1 MRWYGCLAVAAFA
14 FAPLAAQVSPE
25 SPETVSGWERY
36 EEEGGCIGGSRCGD
50 QGDSI
55 QIPLENA
62 PVEAVRFH
70 AHDDVGD
77 TRDGRLRVR
86 IDAAA
91 VAPDFDV
98 ADEGRLYELPV
109 QGRRGR
115 FLILET
121 RTDDE
126 VVVEDV
132 EIRYRGL
139 RKPREQ
145 REWRAYPDGSGC
157 IGGERCRDQGS
168 VIRIKL
174 EDAPVYALRFHAH
187 DQVGPHTRGHL
198 AVRIDRRTLA
208 RDIDVPRVGQVY
220 NLMVEGVRGRYLVFE
235 ALTTEEVVVEDIE
248 VQYGG
253 LRAPWEKKPSPPQPS
268 SPGPPPVRRGEEGET
283 L

>member
-1 MRWYGCLAVAAFA
+1 MRWCWCLAAAA
-14 FAPLAAQVSPE
+14 LLLAPLAAQVSPM
-25 SPETVSGWERY
+25 SSDAPEPPNDRAPEWELY

-50 QGDSI
+50 QGESI

-62 PVEAVRFH
+62 PVDGVRFH
-70 AHDDVGD
+70 AHDDVGG

-86 IDAAA
+86 IDAAT

-98 ADEGRLYELPV
+98 ANEEQLYEFPV

-115 FLILET
+115 VLVIET
-121 RTDDE
+121 RADDE

-139 RKPREQ
+139 QKPREQ
-145 REWRAYPDGSGC
+145 REWRAYAEESGC

-168 VIRIKL
+168 MIRIKL
-174 EDAPVYALRFHAH
+174 EDAPVYAVRFHAH

-253 LRAPWEKKPSPPQPS
+253 LRAPWEKKRTPHP
-268 SPGPPPVRRGEEGET
+268 
-283 L
+283 